1 MWSLLT
7 NQRSPL
13 PQLMTRLFV
22 VIIANQIK
30 EETRLLIVRTN
41 NCKAGAK
48 KSKQGRGN
56 KLWIREFW
64 CSLCAGCAGCPGVRV
79 CIIKQRPSEIMNV
92 WCQAG
97 MWRRCDVLFIIGICV
112 LYISIILF
120 AYSIIIGADLGP
132 GLDNHWDI
140 IEYWLYRDEG
150 DWVIRKNE
158 STSFTKVRY
167 SF

>member
-7 NQRSPL
+7 NQRFPL

-64 CSLCAGCAGCPGVRV
+64 RSLCAGCAGCAGCPGVHYKAATLRDNECLMSGRDVEAMWCVIHYWHLCFIHIYYFV
-79 CIIKQRPSEIMNV
+79 CIFDYYWSRSGARLRQSLRYH
-92 WCQAG
+92 
-97 MWRRCDVLFIIGICV
+97 RVLIVSWWGRLSYKKDRV
-112 LYISIILF
+112 
-120 AYSIIIGADLGP
+120 
-132 GLDNHWDI
+132 N
-140 IEYWLYRDEG
+140 
-150 DWVIRKNE
+150 
-158 STSFTKVRY
+158 
-167 SF
+167 